1 MGNYIF
7 KQCLDKFESNNEDQ
21 IPLFDYSNQIDGIN
35 EKCDD
40 TNRFLNDEIIPVI
53 NELKSRIYNMEVKNN
68 YLNRELASIKFKIKE
83 SDDEFYSIADES
95 EKRSEIDKEET
106 PVASLIDIEETP
118 FTPLFQ
124 NEETPLIQIEETPV
138 TNLIDID

>member
-21 IPLFDYSNQIDGIN
+21 IPLFDYSNQIDDIN

-40 TNRFLNDEIIPVI
+40 TNRFLNDEIQPVI
-53 NELKSRIYNMEVKNN
+53 NELKSRLYNLEVKNN

-83 SDDEFYSIADES
+83 SDDEFYSIAGDS
-95 EKRSEIDKEET
+95 ERQSEIDKEET

-118 FTPLFQ
+118 
-124 NEETPLIQIEETPV
+124 LIQIEETPV
-138 TNLIDID
+138 ASLIDID

>member
-7 KQCLDKFESNNEDQ
+7 KQCLDKFESDNEDE
-21 IPLFDYSNQIDGIN
+21 IPLFDFSSQIDDIN

-40 TNRFLNDEIIPVI
+40 TNRYLVDEIQPVI
-53 NELKSRIYNMEVKNN
+53 NELKSRLYNLEVKNN
-68 YLNRELASIKFKIKE
+68 YLNRELASIRYKIKE
-83 SDDEFYSIADES
+83 SDDEFYSIAGDS
-95 EKRSEIDKEET
+95 ERQSEIDKEET

-138 TNLIDID
+138 ASLIDID

>member
-7 KQCLDKFESNNEDQ
+7 KQCLDKFESNNEEQ
-21 IPLFDYSNQIDGIN
+21 IPLFDYSNQIDDIN

-40 TNRFLNDEIIPVI
+40 TNRFLNDEIQPVI
-53 NELKSRIYNMEVKNN
+53 NELKSRLYNLEVKNN

-83 SDDEFYSIADES
+83 SDDEFYSIAGDS
-95 EKRSEIDKEET
+95 ERQSEIDKEET

-118 FTPLFQ
+118 
-124 NEETPLIQIEETPV
+124 LIQIEETPV
-138 TNLIDID
+138 ASLIDID